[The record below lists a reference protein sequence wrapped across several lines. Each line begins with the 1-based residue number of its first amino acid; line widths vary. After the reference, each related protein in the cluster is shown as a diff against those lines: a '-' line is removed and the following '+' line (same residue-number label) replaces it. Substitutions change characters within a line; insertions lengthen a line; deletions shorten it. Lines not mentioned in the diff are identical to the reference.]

1 MRIVL
6 IAAVAKNGVI
16 GVDGGL
22 PWHLPDDLRRFK
34 AVTRGH
40 QVVMGRRTF
49 EGLPGPLPQR
59 RNYVV
64 TRQQGYLAEGV
75 EVVHSLEEAIARAES
90 HATSPV
96 DPLYVLGGAVLYTA
110 ALSIADRLD
119 LTLVDAEIEGDTVFP
134 SFSMDDWVEIESADH
149 LADEDHE
156 YGFRVVVLDRRA
168 GAFGSGSSNF

>member
-1 MRIVL
+1 MRIIL

-49 EGLPGPLPQR
+49 EGLPGALPQR

-64 TRQQGYLAEGV
+64 TRQEGYRAEGV
-75 EVVHSLEEAIARAES
+75 EVVHSLEEAIARAEAC
-90 HATSPV
+90 ATSAD
-96 DPLYVLGGAVLYTA
+96 DPLYVLGGAVLYQA
-110 ALSIADRLD
+110 AMPIADCLD
-119 LTLVDAEIEGDTVFP
+119 LTLIDAEIAGDTVFP
-134 SFSMDDWVEIESADH
+134 AFSMDDWVEIESSDH
-149 LADEDHE
+149 PADESHQ
-156 YGFRVVVLDRRA
+156 YGFRVSVLERRDQTD
-168 GAFGSGSSNF
+168 GVM

>member
-1 MRIVL
+1 MLITL

-49 EGLPGPLPQR
+49 ESLPGPLPQR

-64 TRQQGYLAEGV
+64 TRQMDYMADGV
-75 EVVHSLEEAIARAES
+75 EVVHSLEAAIASAEA
-90 HATSPV
+90 HATSL
-96 DPLYVLGGAVLYTA
+96 DEPLYILGGAAVYEA
-110 ALSIADRLD
+110 AMAIAGRLD

-134 SFSMDDWVEIESADH
+134 DFDRSCWIEVESTEH
-149 LADEDHE
+149 PADESHA
-156 YGFRVVVLDRRA
+156 YAFRVVIYERA
-168 GAFGSGSSNF
+168 RS

>member
-1 MRIVL
+1 MRIVM

-64 TRQQGYLAEGV
+64 TRQEGYQAEGV
-75 EVVHSLEEAIARAES
+75 EVVHSLEEAISRAEV
-90 HATSPV
+90 HATSPG
-96 DPLYVLGGAVLYTA
+96 DPLYVLGGAVLYEA
-110 ALSIADRLD
+110 AMPIADRLD
-119 LTLVDAEIEGDTVFP
+119 LTLIDAEIAGDTVFP
-134 SFSMDDWVEIESADH
+134 AFSGADWVEIESSEH
-149 LADEDHE
+149 PVDEDHR
-156 YGFRVVVLDRRA
+156 YGFRVSILERRDQIDGVL
-168 GAFGSGSSNF
+168 

>member
-1 MRIVL
+1 MLITL

-49 EGLPGPLPQR
+49 ESLPGPLPKR

-64 TRQQGYLAEGV
+64 TRQAGYAADGV
-75 EVVHSLEEAIARAES
+75 EVVHSLESAIAAAEAR
-90 HATSPV
+90 ATSP
-96 DPLYVLGGAVLYTA
+96 DEPLYILGGAGVYEA
-110 ALSIADRLD
+110 AMPIADRLD
-119 LTLVDAEIEGDTVFP
+119 LTLVDAEVEGDTVFP
-134 SFSMDDWVEIESADH
+134 DFDRSDWVEVESTEHPADAAH
-149 LADEDHE
+149 A
-156 YGFRVVVLDRRA
+156 YGFRVVVYERILA
-168 GAFGSGSSNF
+168 